1 MNKWCFAVI
10 NLMLLDYFKQFHLM
24 ERVTLSSSNS
34 EICLKCIFMPFHQW
48 NSVFSC
54 EFWWWWLWFEWERK
68 AAFPRSF
75 KTFQAGTYLGF
86 ALPYLCLCCKSTTGK
101 QLRENKT
108 EVKVVLK
115 QCKYRIWGVSKQDD
129 SKLSDVIFFLPLLW
143 NEISAEKDLTPQS
156 ASLPTNLISLTES
169 GSIPAFSSQTCN
181 LRFPGPDLFLCST
194 CFLVIETSP
203 KLWERNQN
211 SSGYFKGWK
220 SL

>member
-1 MNKWCFAVI
+1 
-10 NLMLLDYFKQFHLM
+10 MLLDYFKHFHLM

-34 EICLKCIFMPFHQW
+34 EIHLKHIFMPFHRCS
-48 NSVFSC
+48 SVFSC
-54 EFWWWWLWFEWERK
+54 EFWWWWLWFEWEWK
-68 AAFPRSF
+68 AEFAHSF
-75 KTFQAGTYLGF
+75 KTLQAGTYLGF
-86 ALPYLCLCCKSTTGK
+86 ALLYLCLCCKSTTEK

-115 QCKYRIWGVSKQDD
+115 QCKYQIWGVSKHDD

-143 NEISAEKDLTPQS
+143 NEISSKKGLTLQS
-156 ASLPTNLISLTES
+156 ASLPTNLISLMES

-181 LRFPGPDLFLCST
+181 LPFPGPDLFLCSM

-203 KLWERNQN
+203 KLWEWNQN
-211 SSGYFKGWK
+211 SSGYFKGRQ